1 MPAGITPAEITP
13 EHPNLPRRG
22 ALGVMFLA
30 IALSGSLGGLIGY
43 SLVATTCPDTPTR
56 AEQLLEQIRG
66 FQAHVPSCALKELGG
81 ALVGTV
87 LAAIGAATIAILVMR
102 AQSEWRPRAP
112 PALTIREVERVQAS
126 PMRRNASAN
135 GTPAARPASIA
146 VSRRKSRNQSPV
158 STSWLA

>member
-1 MPAGITPAEITP
+1 MSAGMTPSELTP

-22 ALGVMFLA
+22 ALGTMFLA

-81 ALVGTV
+81 AVLGTI
-87 LAAIGAATIAILVMR
+87 LAALGAATIAILVLR
-102 AQSEWRPRAP
+102 AQSEWRGHAPRP
-112 PALTIREVERVQAS
+112 RH
-126 PMRRNASAN
+126 
-135 GTPAARPASIA
+135 
-146 VSRRKSRNQSPV
+146 
-158 STSWLA
+158 